1 MLDKKNMDKLTNAR
15 VGQEKLAHLK
25 QMTIHFSNN
34 SSKYAPEGRIF
45 GLRRRANRLL

>member
-1 MLDKKNMDKLTNAR
+1 MLEQTLDKLTNAR

-34 SSKYAPEGRIF
+34 SSKYEPEGRIL
-45 GLRRRANRLL
+45 GLRRRANSLL